1 MNSYTEQKR
10 HAIIY
15 TLLAIALVLVS
26 IFAIY
31 QYNKNRKAQISLDN
45 HYARSFYEMTEYVGN
60 IETDLRKS
68 MLVSSPSQL
77 ASLAGNIYRMSNSAK
92 SCLGALPTGA
102 LALDNTSK
110 FLSQVGD
117 YTYVLS
123 QNAIHG
129 ESISQEQYK
138 NLSELTKYAAQLN
151 TALEKTRKSVENGD
165 IKFTLSSGT
174 YTVHAADDIMAN
186 LENVETSFTE
196 YPSLIYDG
204 PFSEHIEN
212 AQSPMLSKA
221 TEITL
226 DEARRRASEFLKL
239 PASQITYESDSQ
251 NTAMDAY
258 NFYAESDAREC
269 ISITKKGGLVLYY
282 LKNRDVTKENIGF
295 DQAIRLAGEFM
306 QQNGFYSMEKSY
318 YEKLDGIAV
327 INFAYMQD
335 DVKCYSDL
343 IKIKVA
349 LDNGE
354 ILGMETGGYLMNH
367 QIRDIEPPTIS
378 VENARASLNPH
389 LNFQSVNVAL
399 IPKDSLEE
407 ILCYEFHGNFEDKNY
422 IIYINAFNGREE
434 KILMLIESE
443 NGILTI

>member
-1 MNSYTEQKR
+1 MYSDNSMRRQ
-10 HAIIY
+10 AIIY
-15 TLLAIALVLVS
+15 TILGVLLVGAS

-31 QYNKNRKAQISLDN
+31 QFKEKQRLEIQLDN
-45 HYARSFYEMTEYVGN
+45 QYARSFYEMTEHVEN

-68 MLVSSPSQL
+68 MLVSSPAQL
-77 ASLAGNIYRMSNSAK
+77 AHLAGNIYRTSNSAK
-92 SCLGALPTGA
+92 ACLGELPTGT
-102 LALDNTSK
+102 LQLDNTSR

-123 QNAIHG
+123 QNAING
-129 ESISQEQYK
+129 ENISDEQYK
-138 NLSELTKYAAQLN
+138 DIASLTEYAAELSKALSETR
-151 TALEKTRKSVENGD
+151 TAVENGD
-165 IKFTLSSGT
+165 VTFTAENGMNVA
-174 YTVHAADDIMAN
+174 YAANGIIEN
-186 LENVETSFTE
+186 LENVETSFQE

-212 AQSPMLSKA
+212 MQSPMLSEA
-221 TEITL
+221 TEIGVE
-226 DEARRRASEFLKL
+226 EARRRASEFLKL
-239 PASQITYESDSQ
+239 PPELAIYNGDTT

-258 NFYAESDAREC
+258 NFCTDSEERQC
-269 ISITKKGGLVLYY
+269 VSITKKGGLVLYFI
-282 LKNRDVTKENIGF
+282 KNRDVKEEKISF
-295 DQAIRLAGEFM
+295 DEATQYAQDFL
-306 QQNGFYSMEKSY
+306 QKNGFYSMEQSY

-327 INFAYMQD
+327 INFAYVQEGI
-335 DVKCYSDL
+335 KCYSDL
-343 IKIKVA
+343 IKVKVA

-367 QIRDIEPPTIS
+367 ESRAIGQPTIS
-378 VENARASLNPH
+378 MQEAAQKLNHH
-389 LNFQSVNVAL
+389 LEYKSGNLAL

-407 ILCYEFHGNFEDKNY
+407 VLCYEFHGSFAGRNY

>member
-1 MNSYTEQKR
+1 MKNYTSERR
-10 HAIIY
+10 HALIY
-15 TLLAIALVLVS
+15 SILGVALVLVS
-26 IFAIY
+26 IFAVY
-31 QYNKNRKAQISLDN
+31 QYNKSKNLQISLDN
-45 HYARSFYEMTEYVGN
+45 QYARSFYEMTEYIGN

-77 ASLAGNIYRMSNSAK
+77 ASLSGNIYRMSNSAK
-92 SCLGALPTGA
+92 ACLGALPTSTIQ
-102 LALDNTSK
+102 LDNTSK

-117 YTYVLS
+117 YTYVLA
-123 QNAIHG
+123 QNAIKG
-129 ESISQEQYK
+129 EKISEEQYK
-138 NLSELTKYAAQLN
+138 SLSDLTQYAAQLN
-151 TALEKTRKSVENGD
+151 TALNKTRTAVENGD
-165 IKFTLSSGT
+165 IKFSLKSGI
-174 YTVHAADDIMAN
+174 YTVHAADDIFAS
-186 LENVETSFTE
+186 LENVETSFNE

-226 DEARRRASEFLKL
+226 DEAKRRACEFLKL
-239 PASQITYESDSQ
+239 PAEQIIYESDSQ

-258 NFYAESDAREC
+258 NFYADSDSREY

-282 LKNRDVTKENIGF
+282 LKNRDVKKENIGF
-295 DQAIRLAGEFM
+295 DEAIRLAGEFM

-335 DVKCYSDL
+335 GIKCYSDL

-349 LDNGE
+349 LDDGE

-378 VENARASLNPH
+378 METAKSKLNPH
-389 LNFQSVNVAL
+389 LTFQSVNVAL
-399 IPKDSLEE
+399 IPKDNLEE
-407 ILCYEFHGNFEDKNY
+407 VLCYEFHGNFEGRNY
-422 IIYINAFNGREE
+422 IIYINAFNGNEE

>member
-1 MNSYTEQKR
+1 MNNISHQKR
-10 HAIIY
+10 NAIIY
-15 TLLAIALVLVS
+15 TCLAIALVLVS
-26 IFAIY
+26 AFAIY
-31 QYNKNRKAQISLDN
+31 QYNRRKNLEISLN
-45 HYARSFYEMTEYVGN
+45 NQYARSFYEMTEYVEN

-68 MLVSSPSQL
+68 MLVSSPAQL
-77 ASLAGNIYRMSNSAK
+77 ASLSGNIYRLSNSAK
-92 SCLGALPTGA
+92 ACLGALPTSTIE
-102 LALDNTSK
+102 LDNTSK

-117 YTYVLS
+117 YTYVLA
-123 QNAIHG
+123 QNAIRG
-129 ESISQEQYK
+129 QKISEEEFK
-138 NLSELTKYAAQLN
+138 TLAQLVGFASN
-151 TALEKTRKSVENGD
+151 LNKALSDTRSAVESQD
-165 IKFTLSSGT
+165 VKFTLENNMF
-174 YTVHAADDIMAN
+174 TVHAADDIMAK
-186 LENVETSFTE
+186 LQNVETSFNE

-221 TEITL
+221 TEISV

-239 PASQITYESDSQ
+239 PKEQIIYESDSQ

-258 NFYAESDAREC
+258 NFYADTDKREY

-282 LKNRDVTKENIGF
+282 LKNRDVSKENIGF
-295 DQAIRLAGEFM
+295 DEAIRLAGEFM

-335 DVKCYSDL
+335 GIKCYSDL

-367 QIRDIEPPTIS
+367 SIRDIEPPTIS
-378 VENARASLNPH
+378 METAKSKLNPH
-389 LNFQSVNVAL
+389 LQFQSVNVAL

-407 ILCYEFHGNFEDKNY
+407 VLCYEFHGNFEGKNY
-422 IIYINAFNGREE
+422 IIYINAFNGNEE

-443 NGILTI
+443 NGILTM

>member
-1 MNSYTEQKR
+1 MYSDNSMRRQ
-10 HAIIY
+10 AIIY
-15 TLLAIALVLVS
+15 TILGVLLVGAS

-31 QYNKNRKAQISLDN
+31 QFKEKQRLEIQLDN
-45 HYARSFYEMTEYVGN
+45 QYARSFYEMTEHVEN

-68 MLVSSPSQL
+68 MLVSSPAQL
-77 ASLAGNIYRMSNSAK
+77 AHLAGNIYRTSNSAK
-92 SCLGALPTGA
+92 ACLGELPTGT
-102 LALDNTSK
+102 LQLDNTSR

-123 QNAIHG
+123 QNAING
-129 ESISQEQYK
+129 ENISDEQYK
-138 NLSELTKYAAQLN
+138 DIASLTEYAAELSKALSETR
-151 TALEKTRKSVENGD
+151 TAVENGD
-165 IKFTLSSGT
+165 VTFTAENGMSVA
-174 YTVHAADDIMAN
+174 YAANGIIEN
-186 LENVETSFTE
+186 LENVETSFQE

-212 AQSPMLSKA
+212 MQSPMLSEA
-221 TEITL
+221 TEIGVE
-226 DEARRRASEFLKL
+226 EARRRASEFLKL
-239 PASQITYESDSQ
+239 PPELAIYNGDTI

-258 NFYAESDAREC
+258 NFCTDSEERQC
-269 ISITKKGGLVLYY
+269 VSITKKGGLVLYFI
-282 LKNRDVTKENIGF
+282 KNRDVKEEKISF
-295 DQAIRLAGEFM
+295 DEATQYAQDFL
-306 QQNGFYSMEKSY
+306 QKNGFYSMEQSY

-327 INFAYMQD
+327 INFAYVQD
-335 DVKCYSDL
+335 GIKCYSDL
-343 IKIKVA
+343 IKVKVA

-367 QIRDIEPPTIS
+367 ESRAIGQPTIS
-378 VENARASLNPH
+378 MQEAAQKLNHH
-389 LNFQSVNVAL
+389 LEYKSGNLAL

-407 ILCYEFHGNFEDKNY
+407 VLCYEFHGSFAGRNY